1 MGGPVSLIEHGET
14 GLLVDPDAG
23 ALADAVISVTGSD
36 LIAAPLRRAALAAV
50 RGRTW
55 DASMERLAD
64 GYRAA
69 LSTAVGA
76 AAREVA

>member
-1 MGGPVSLIEHGET
+1 
-14 GLLVDPDAG
+14 
-23 ALADAVISVTGSD
+23 VISITGSD

-50 RGRTW
+50 RTRTW

-69 LSTAVGA
+69 LMTAAGA